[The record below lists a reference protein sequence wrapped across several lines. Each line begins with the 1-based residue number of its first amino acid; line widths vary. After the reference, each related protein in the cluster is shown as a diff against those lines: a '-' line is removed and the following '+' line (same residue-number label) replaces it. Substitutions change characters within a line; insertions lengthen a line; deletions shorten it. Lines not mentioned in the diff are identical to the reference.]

1 MNPTYGIPADDD
13 EQRRIA
19 DVLGRSFGYSAES
32 TYERFPV
39 VGVDNIRVYR
49 EDTTINAGLWLVP
62 MGQWFGGRSVPMT
75 GIAAVGVS
83 PEARGRGLAIR
94 LMGEMLREQHE
105 KKVPLSA
112 LYPATQTLY
121 RKAGYEQGGCRF
133 KTVITPGDIRSRARD
148 AVIRAAAEADREAVA
163 RVYATHARGMDGH
176 LDRGPY
182 IWDRIYA
189 QRGESAHGY
198 LVEEDGE
205 ITGYV
210 YLIMRPVDGGYT
222 LQITDLAALTPTA
235 GACLWS
241 FIADHRSM
249 SKELTWFTG
258 PGNPMLF
265 LLPEQ
270 PYRTSLQ
277 LIWMLRI
284 VDVAAALEGRGY
296 SPNVKAALQM
306 NVTDDL
312 LPGNRGPF
320 VLEVEEGRGRVRRGG
335 NPALTM
341 DIGALA
347 SLYSGFSSPYK
358 LSVSGRLRGDAGALE
373 TAAGVF
379 AGPAPWMPD
388 MF

>member
-1 MNPTYGIPADDD
+1 MTPTYGIPVDDD

-19 DVLGRSFGYSAES
+19 DVLGRSFGFSPES
-32 TYERFPV
+32 IHERFPV
-39 VGVDNIRVYR
+39 VGVDNIRVHR
-49 EDTTINAGLWLVP
+49 EGGRIDAGLWLVP

-94 LMGEMLREQHE
+94 IMAEMLEELHE
-105 KKVPLSA
+105 KNVALSA
-112 LYPATQTLY
+112 LFPATQTLY
-121 RKAGYEQGGCRF
+121 RKAGYEQAGCRF

-148 AVIRAAAEADREAVA
+148 AVIRAAGETDREAVA
-163 RVYATHARGMDGH
+163 HVYATFSRGMDGH
-176 LDRGPY
+176 LDRGSY
-182 IWDRIYA
+182 IWDRVYA
-189 QRGESAHGY
+189 QRNEPAHGY
-198 LVEEDGE
+198 LVEENGE
-205 ITGYV
+205 PTGYV
-210 YLIMRPVDGGYT
+210 YLIMRPADGGYT
-222 LQITDLAALTPTA
+222 IQITDLAALTPGA
-235 GACLWS
+235 GTTLWS

-249 SKELTWFTG
+249 SRELTWFTG
-258 PGNPMLF
+258 PDSPMLF

-284 VDVAAALEGRGY
+284 VHVAAALEARGY
-296 SPNVKAALQM
+296 APNVKATLGL
-306 NVTDDL
+306 NVADDL
-312 LPGNRGPF
+312 LPGNSGPF

-335 NPALTM
+335 NPSLTM

-347 SLYSGFSSPYK
+347 SLYSGFSSPHK
-358 LSVSGRLRGDAGALE
+358 LSVGGRVRGDARALE
-373 TAAGVF
+373 TAAGIF